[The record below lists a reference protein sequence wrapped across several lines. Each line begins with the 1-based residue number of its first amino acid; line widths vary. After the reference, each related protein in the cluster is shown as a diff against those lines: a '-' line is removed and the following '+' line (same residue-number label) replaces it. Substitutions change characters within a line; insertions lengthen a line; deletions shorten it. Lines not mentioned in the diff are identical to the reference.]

1 MGATGDRP
9 KDLLSAYRTK
19 RSLGVTPEPGG
30 AVGGAPEGRLF
41 VMHKHAA
48 SHLHWDLRLQMEGVL
63 RSWAVPKGPSANPQD
78 KRLAVHVEDHPL
90 EYADFEGIIPEGNYG
105 AGAVIVWDRGEW
117 VPLEDPIA
125 GLEKGKL
132 LFELRGYKLRGR
144 WTLVKIKKAERE
156 WLLIK
161 ERDAL
166 VREPGD
172 DFVESS
178 VFSGLTVEELR
189 AGRDR
194 AADVRAK
201 LEALGVPR
209 TAPRPETLEPMLAE
223 TREGPFSRD
232 GWVFE
237 IKYDGYRLLAV
248 GGNEP
253 PRLLTRNGNDL
264 AAGFP
269 ELTRALRGLPYA
281 GVVLDGEVV
290 VHDASGLPSFQRLQ
304 KRARLTRGPDVRRAA
319 VELPATLYVFDL
331 PVFEEWD
338 LRELP
343 LVERKAIL
351 RDLLPDVGPLRYADH
366 VEERGEAFYEQVVAL
381 GLEGMMA
388 KRADAPYRSGRSA
401 QWLKVR
407 ADRTDDF
414 VVVGYTAPKGSR
426 DGFGA
431 LHLGAY
437 DDEGMIYVGR
447 VGTGFRSDELSE
459 IREALDTV
467 RQDDAP
473 CRGAPTGAEH
483 TWVAPALVC
492 EVRYKELTEEGLLR
506 QPVFLRFRDDKPPED
521 CVLRSGVAEVGTG
534 SPPGGPGG
542 AATPARPVSHA
553 PPQLTNLDKI
563 FWRAEGY
570 TKGDLVQYYRTIA
583 PWMLRYLADRPLVM
597 TRYPDGIDGKSFFQK
612 DAPGYA
618 PEWVRTETVYSDDA
632 EREIRYFVVDEADQL
647 VYIANLGTI
656 PIHVWASR
664 VATLEQPDWSIID
677 LDPGDA
683 PFAHVVEIARA
694 ARDLCAAIALPCA
707 VKTSGS
713 SGLHLM
719 LPLGRQCTHLQARQ
733 LAELLAVVLVAQLPE
748 IATVRRLPQQREG
761 KVYVDY
767 LQNGRGKLLVAPF
780 CVRPLPGAPVSTPL
794 WWDEVGADLHIR
806 DFTIRTVPERVA
818 QMEGDPL
825 EAVLTARPDLAHVL
839 GRLQKRFDSEGA

>member
-30 AVGGAPEGRLF
+30 AVGGAAEARLF

-117 VPLEDPIA
+117 VPLEDPIV

-161 ERDAL
+161 ERDKL
-166 VREPGD
+166 VRDPGD
-172 DFVESS
+172 DFEESS

-194 AADVRAK
+194 AADVRAR

-209 TAPRPETLEPMLAE
+209 TAPPPETLEPMLAE
-223 TREGPFSRD
+223 TREGPFSKE

-248 GGNEP
+248 GGTST

-290 VHDASGLPSFQRLQ
+290 VHDGSGLPSFQRLQ

-331 PVFEEWD
+331 PVFEAWD

-343 LVERKAIL
+343 LAERKTIL
-351 RDLLPDVGPLRYADH
+351 RDLLPAVGPLRYADH
-366 VEERGEAFYEQVVAL
+366 VDERGEAFYEQVVAL
-381 GLEGMMA
+381 GLEGMVA
-388 KRADAPYRSGRSA
+388 KRGDAPYRGGRSA

-437 DDEGMIYVGR
+437 DDEGLIYVGR
-447 VGTGFRSDELSE
+447 VGTGFRSEELSE

-467 RQDDAP
+467 RRDDAP
-473 CRGAPTGAEH
+473 CRGAPAGAEH
-483 TWVAPALVC
+483 AWVTPALVC

-521 CVLRSGVAEVGTG
+521 CMLRSGESAVEGGLRGVAAG
-534 SPPGGPGG
+534 S
-542 AATPARPVSHA
+542 ARTVSHA

-563 FWRAEGY
+563 FWPAEGY

-694 ARDLCAAIALPCA
+694 ARDLCAGIMLPCA

-719 LPLGRQCTHLQARQ
+719 LPLGRQCTHVQARQ

-794 WWDEVGADLHIR
+794 GWEEVGPDLRIR

-818 QMEGDPL
+818 HLEGDPL
-825 EAVLTARPDLAHVL
+825 EVVLAARPDLAQVL
-839 GRLQKRFDSEGA
+839 GKLQDRFGREGG